1 MAGLPTY
8 DTDHPAEM
16 DYPEHERTYEGFLV
30 ATKWGSIAVI
40 AIMLGMLVGLLAG
53 GGFIGGF
60 GTFIALMVIAYF
72 VA

>member
-16 DYPEHERTYEGFLV
+16 DYPEHERTYEGFLA

-40 AIMLGMLVGLLAG
+40 AIMLGMLVGLIAG
-53 GGFIGGF
+53 VLMRSRSGRRQRGGW
-60 GTFIALMVIAYF
+60 AN
-72 VA
+72 

>member
-1 MAGLPTY
+1 MKLWGAN
-8 DTDHPAEM
+8 A
-16 DYPEHERTYEGFLV
+16 

-40 AIMLGMLVGLLAG
+40 AIVLGMLVGLLAG
-53 GGFIGGF
+53 GGFIGGI

>member
-8 DTDHPAEM
+8 DINNPADM
-16 DYPEHERTYEGFLV
+16 DYPEHERTYSGFLT

-40 AIMLGMLVGLLAG
+40 AIVLGMLVGLMAG
-53 GGFIGGF
+53 GGFLGGI
-60 GTFIALMVIAYF
+60 GTFVIILAIAYF